1 MYMVE
6 EAIMGK
12 IGITQRKQERK
23 NMSFLFPFL
32 SLMIRSS
39 M

>member
-6 EAIMGK
+6 NAIMGK
-12 IGITQRKQERK
+12 IGITQRKEETK
-23 NMSFLFPFL
+23 NKSFLFPFI